1 MLEYTILY
9 LLNYAVL
16 QLTQAD
22 HMNISLAQ
30 FIKVFYLAPL
40 SHFIYNKFLF
50 KHLEELGPKT

>member
-30 FIKVFYLAPL
+30 FINVFYLAR
-40 SHFIYNKFLF
+40 HFYFIYNKLMFE
-50 KHLEELGPKT
+50 HSAELGPAA